1 MKLPANQN
9 PRNLQL
15 VKDYK
20 EYQRHWTYG
29 GLKQILSK
37 YGLSKQRAFQIM
49 RDVKL
54 ADAKLPPFPQAPK
67 HQKHQ
72 FVEFDETKDIRK
84 ESWERVKASGLWP
97 TGEK

>member
-9 PRNLQL
+9 PRNLEL
-15 VKDYK
+15 VKDYQA
-20 EYQRHWTYG
+20 YQANWTYG
-29 GLKQILSK
+29 GLKLILVK
-37 YGLSKQRAFQIM
+37 YGVSKQRLFQIM

-67 HQKHQ
+67 HQKHR
-72 FVEFDETKDIRK
+72 FVEFDEHQDIRK
-84 ESWERVKASGLWP
+84 ECWERVKASGLWP